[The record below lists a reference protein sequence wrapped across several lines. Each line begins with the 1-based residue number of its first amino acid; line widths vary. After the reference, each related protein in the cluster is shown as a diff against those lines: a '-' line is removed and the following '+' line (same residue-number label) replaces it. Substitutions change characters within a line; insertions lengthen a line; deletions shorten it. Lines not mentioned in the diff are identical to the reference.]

1 MVTQE
6 NQMILAQLREQ
17 TQQLEQQA
25 KELILHNVF

>member
-17 TQQLEQQA
+17 TQQLEQQT
-25 KELILHNVF
+25 KELTLHNAF

>member
-17 TQQLEQQA
+17 TQQLAQQT
-25 KELILHNVF
+25 KELTLHNAF